1 MNDKNMREWTST
13 EIEDAVESGDSLI
26 VCDNLVLRTGG
37 YEKIH
42 PGGKFVIRKNLG
54 RDIAKFYYGNYA
66 LTSGPK
72 TKIYTH
78 SARAN
83 NILHSMIIG
92 VIEG

>member
-26 VCDNLVLRTGG
+26 VCDNLVLRTGD